1 MKTKPMKTFL
11 ILSLLALYLTTDAP
25 EITDMQQES
34 AQYGIINFQHTQTVA
49 ICKAIKQIESRG
61 NYTVVG
67 GSQEYGAYQ
76 FTPATWTRLC
86 QRFMDEELDI
96 RITTN
101 QDLIAYLAISRLVD
115 KGYMAKQIA
124 SIWNSGSSK
133 WNGKIGINKY
143 GVKYNV
149 PSYVNKFNNT
159 YKQTLMETIEHQIDN
174 RQHKLIIEYA
184 ETNTIGEFHRYINE
198 LHMLFPEIVNYT
210 VMFTL
215 VD

>member
-1 MKTKPMKTFL
+1 MC
-11 ILSLLALYLTTDAP
+11 LLLFSSIVYAP
-25 EITDMQQES
+25 AITDIQKQ
-34 AQYGIINFQHTQTVA
+34 AAKYGRINLTHTQTVA

-61 NYTVVG
+61 NYTAVG

-101 QDLIAYLAISRLVD
+101 QDLIAYLSINRLVG
-115 KGYMAKQIA
+115 KGYTAKQIA

-149 PSYVNKFNNT
+149 PKYVNKFNQT
-159 YKQTLMETIEHQIDN
+159 YKQTLMETIEYQID
-174 RQHKLIIEYA
+174 RDQCKIIIEYS
-184 ETNTIGEFHRYINE
+184 ENNTIGEFHEYITE

-210 VMFTL
+210 MLFTL